1 MPIEVTALF
10 FPLFGALITG
20 FFGRKL
26 GDRASQFIT
35 CGFMLALSV
44 VAVMQFKNVALDG
57 HNSSYVLMTWIQ
69 SGDFK
74 ANWSVMWDT
83 LTAIMVAVVSIVS
96 TCVHIYSVGYMSHDK
111 SQPRFMCYLSLFT
124 FFMLMLVTGDNLI
137 QMFFGWEGVGL
148 ASYLLINFWF
158 EKESANNASIKAFLV
173 NRVGDFGFAL
183 GIFGCFFLFNTVEF
197 APIFEQAKSLVGKDI
212 HFLGMSLSALD
223 TVCLLLFVGAMG
235 KSAQLLL
242 HT

>member
-1 MPIEVTALF
+1 MPIEVLALF

-26 GDRASQFIT
+26 GDRLSQLIT

-44 VAVMQFKNVALDG
+44 IAIMQFKNVALDG
-57 HNSSYVLMTWIQ
+57 HNSSYVIATWIQ
-69 SGDFK
+69 SGGLQ

-111 SQPRFMCYLSLFT
+111 CQPRFMSYLSLFT
-124 FFMLMLVTGDNLI
+124 FFMLMLVAGDNLI

-158 EKESANNASIKAFLV
+158 EKESANN
-173 NRVGDFGFAL
+173 
-183 GIFGCFFLFNTVEF
+183 
-197 APIFEQAKSLVGKDI
+197 
-212 HFLGMSLSALD
+212 
-223 TVCLLLFVGAMG
+223 
-235 KSAQLLL
+235 
-242 HT
+242 